1 MGLESVE
8 LVLHVEEEFNIQIPD
23 ETAEQTR
30 TVQQLHDCILQ
41 LSKSQND
48 TDLDSSETM
57 NRLTDIVAMQLG
69 VKRAVVTPDARFVED
84 LRIDR
89 GICPRFGI

>member
-1 MGLESVE
+1 MGLDSVE

-41 LSKSQND
+41 LAKTQND
-48 TDLDSSETM
+48 AVLDSHETM
-57 NRLTDIVAMQLG
+57 NKLIDIVVMQLG
-69 VKRAVVTPDARFVED
+69 VKREAVTPDARFVED
-84 LRIDR
+84 LQIDR
-89 GICPRFGI
+89 GVCPRFGI